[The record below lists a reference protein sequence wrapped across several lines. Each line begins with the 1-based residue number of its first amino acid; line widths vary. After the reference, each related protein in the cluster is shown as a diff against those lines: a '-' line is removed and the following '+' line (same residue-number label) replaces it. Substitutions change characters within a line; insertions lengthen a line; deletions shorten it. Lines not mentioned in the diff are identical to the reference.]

1 MHKFFGNAPTL
12 VGGNC
17 TRNDFFFFPFSTCSD
32 PVLVEMRLEQ
42 RFSFFKKFF
51 YYLFGNQG
59 RWKPYPERKNVF
71 LFSGISRSSL
81 AKTKLEWS
89 FLFLNFFSICLNHF
103 FYLFNFFWERS
114 KHGLQKPYPERKI
127 VLSLF
132 SLSWSGLAR
141 YMATMTFF

>member
-103 FYLFNFFWERS
+103 FYLFKFFL
-114 KHGLQKPYPERKI
+114 GTLQTWSAET
-127 VLSLF
+127 VLGTENCSFPFQPVLVWF
-132 SLSWSGLAR
+132 G
-141 YMATMTFF
+141 

>member
-1 MHKFFGNAPTL
+1 MPQPWLAETVL
-12 VGGNC
+12 E
-17 TRNDFFFFPFSTCSD
+17 TIFFFFPFSTCSD

-42 RFSFFKKFF
+42 RFSFFKIFF

-103 FYLFNFFWERS
+103 FYLFKFFL
-114 KHGLQKPYPERKI
+114 GTLQTWSAETVPGTENCSFPFQP
-127 VLSLF
+127 VLVWF
-132 SLSWSGLAR
+132 G
-141 YMATMTFF
+141 